1 MSLQKELFSTT
12 SIWHAAALS
21 YCFGPETLAKVFITD
36 RYKAEWSYAIPKF
49 DAEATIEEYE
59 KGELTLASAKSFVH
73 EYNLLAQQQRKLV
86 ARGEDQWTSAAWQR
100 GEVG

>member
-1 MSLQKELFSTT
+1 MSVGKNLYTTT
-12 SIWHAAALS
+12 SIWHAAALA
-21 YCFGPETLAKVFITD
+21 YCFGHESLAKVVITD
-36 RYKAEWSYAIPKF
+36 RYKAEWSFAIPQF
-49 DAEATIEEYE
+49 DAEATIDEYE
-59 KGELTLASAKSFVH
+59 KGELTLSSVKSFVH